1 MNGSQ
6 LLTILQWNDV
16 DSVEI
21 NLPTDF
27 LDQFRGFLYREM
39 DWIQLIDNSA
49 HLFRLDI
56 EEWTLSSHGKLKLFF
71 SINSGVWD

>member
-21 NLPTDF
+21 DLPTNF
-27 LDQFRGFLYREM
+27 LDQFRGFLHREM
-39 DWIQLIDNSA
+39 DWIQLIDNST
-49 HLFRLDI
+49 HLFCLDI
-56 EEWTLSSHGKLKLFF
+56 EECTLSSHGKFKLFF
-71 SINSGVWD
+71 SVDSEVWD